1 MSVETRLARAHA
13 RVKRALHNMR
23 IRDNRNASV
32 ELLPEEIKDAKE
44 EIVRL
49 AQREA
54 FRDEYAALSLGKPI
68 PKKS

>member
-1 MSVETRLARAHA
+1 METRLARAHA

-54 FRDEYAALSLGKPI
+54 FRDEYAAWSLGKPI

>member
-1 MSVETRLARAHA
+1 MAQAHA
-13 RVKRALHNMR
+13 RVKRALHNMH

-32 ELLPEEIKDAKE
+32 KLLPEEIKDAKE

-54 FRDEYAALSLGKPI
+54 FRDE
-68 PKKS
+68 

>member
-1 MSVETRLARAHA
+1 METRLAQAHA

-49 AQREA
+49 AQCEA
-54 FRDEYAALSLGKPI
+54 FRDEYALGAQGNRCQRKA
-68 PKKS
+68 S

>member
-1 MSVETRLARAHA
+1 MARAHA

-54 FRDEYAALSLGKPI
+54 FRDEYAAWSLGKPI